1 MERTIIS
8 YAILCGTQDLTG
20 ILSNKPLS
28 SYFADM
34 FRELAKKAGVSV
46 DSEYCDSLALA
57 VAGGLK
63 PGVLDN
69 KLLLMGIQMI
79 PVLGFLG
86 TDAASSAIVSFQTFV
101 IGSIF
106 ARGVNVD
113 PLPDVST
120 FGKKILEEANSALTL
135 SNLKIFFETV
145 GGAAKSFVPMKST
158 AMEPMTESSDVPVIA
173 ESSLSES
180 SVKPDE
186 SVPETAVPSERED
199 PKDESKTKPE
209 SGRFLSRWLHKHPAT
224 QESVSPEAKTILD
237 AVEEAD
243 SKGLLAG
250 LFDRFT
256 SEKDVSEAPINQT
269 DKKEET
275 PEQCKQNQTEESS
288 EMGPPSAEECV
299 SENLSNVDE
308 NSSRTSRMFSGLSS
322 RFSFRKHADSDE
334 TSKFE

>member
-79 PVLGFLG
+79 PVLGVLG
-86 TDAASSAIVSFQTFV
+86 TDAAASAIVSFQTFV
-101 IGSIF
+101 IGSVF
-106 ARGVNVD
+106 ARGVDVD
-113 PLPDVST
+113 SLPDVNI

-145 GGAAKSFVPMKST
+145 GGAAKSLVPMKST
-158 AMEPMTESSDVPVIA
+158 ATESSDVLVIA

-180 SVKPDE
+180 SVKSGE
-186 SVPETAVPSERED
+186 SVPETDALSERED
-199 PKDESKTKPE
+199 PKEESETKSE
-209 SGRFLSRWLHKHPAT
+209 SGRFLSRWFHKHPAT
-224 QESVSPEAKTILD
+224 QESVSPEAKTVLD

-250 LFDRFT
+250 LFDRLT
-256 SEKDVSEAPINQT
+256 SEKDVSETPINQT

-308 NSSRTSRMFSGLSS
+308 NSSRTSRMLSGLSS